1 MTGTGFIIGLKIDYH
16 GIAALRGRASGT
28 YPTKIDSRSPPPPF
42 RSNNNNSWVLSS
54 TAFTALCYGLWF
66 LNLRPHSPFRLG
78 IAIGFLS
85 RMLFM
90 YWRFAIGLLNWAT
103 HPVIERSTIPSA
115 MPLSLILVDAWNFS
129 HCFKVGSGSS
139 CSGSVKISQSLV
151 VWSSGQQRIY
161 FTHTVFGLI
170 RLRET
175 KTYKR
180 QVRLFLTCGYIAQLV
195 YERHGFVVC
204 LSLKISAFS
213 WNNASFS

>member
-28 YPTKIDSRSPPPPF
+28 YPTKIDPRSPPPPPF
-42 RSNNNNSWVLSS
+42 DQTTI
-54 TAFTALCYGLWF
+54 TAECYRLLHLLPCVTVYGF

-78 IAIGFLS
+78 IAIGWLTDS

-115 MPLSLILVDAWNFS
+115 MPLSLILVDAWNFP

-180 QVRLFLTCGYIAQLV
+180 QVRLFLTCGYIAQ
-195 YERHGFVVC
+195 FVE
-204 LSLKISAFS
+204 AY
-213 WNNASFS
+213 N